1 MHRPDHNIQDEI
13 LKILDAQR
21 PPTARS
27 ESTRTVDFDDGSI
40 EGDISYASEPRVTLG
55 ERFLQRQNILSPN
68 TPGFNKA
75 MSLAVDLVPQTPEQG
90 IAELA
95 LAPVVNPVVKGVGKG
110 LSYIGRKGAPIL
122 KKGLDQGKN
131 LLESMIKS
139 PTADDIAESAFLRSN
154 EEHLTSSA
162 FRDIPAFSDEQV
174 QEAFEQLAGENQM
187 RFQATQRRGP
197 NVQAIRE
204 SAGLTSR
211 EMEEIA
217 SLETA
222 RPLEAIGDPRY
233 TPNMFTREQAE
244 VAAEEMVARRQ
255 LRNTDLSIR
264 DDAGPV
270 NDPDIQILQEPI
282 GSTFVPA
289 PLKKGT
295 EVIKIQ
301 SRSGPTVEGGVR
313 PENLPKINLNVTG
326 GRGHVNTRVLDHSN
340 YRIVEESSVPKIRGD
355 GSKVGHHSF
364 VIGKKHPT
372 DPQNIVSGTDVKHS
386 RLSFE
391 TNTKD
396 GITEIQRIVFA
407 GSANNE
413 RQTGLMLR
421 QILGRFPG
429 KWRINTANS
438 SFTWD
443 SISLM
448 LKSMMRE
455 AEGVLIGPRSKPTQ
469 VTRPSSNTMY
479 SKKWEAAHERLRNET
494 NVSGL
499 TAEEYAQKK
508 RYIQQEVSRE
518 VADEFLKHFMKN
530 SQGKLPKG
538 PLAPWRVKLLPGSGG
553 TIEYGSF
560 SIQNF
565 KAQLAAFMGIP
576 VSQMPEFLEDLYA
589 E

>member
-27 ESTRTVDFDDGSI
+27 ESTRTIDYDGGYI
-40 EGDISYASEPRVTLG
+40 EDDISYKDEPRVSLG
-55 ERFLQRQNILSPN
+55 QRFLERQSILNPN

-75 MSLAVDLVPQTPEQG
+75 LSFGIDMIPQTPEQG

-95 LAPVVNPVVKGVGKG
+95 LAPIANPVVKGVGKG
-110 LSYIGRKGAPIL
+110 LSYLGRKGAPIL
-122 KKGLDQGKN
+122 KKGIEQGRN
-131 LLESMIKS
+131 LLESMAKS
-139 PTADDIAESAFLRSN
+139 PTADDIAESAWLRSN
-154 EEHLTSSA
+154 EEHLVPGSL
-162 FRDIPAFSDEQV
+162 DDVPAYTNEQL
-174 QEAFEQLAGENQM
+174 QEAFEQMAGENQM
-187 RFQATQRRGP
+187 RFQPTQRRVP
-197 NVQAIRE
+197 NVEAIRE
-204 SAGLTSR
+204 ATRLTSR

-217 SLETA
+217 
-222 RPLEAIGDPRY
+222 
-233 TPNMFTREQAE
+233 
-244 VAAEEMVARRQ
+244 AEEIVARRQ
-255 LRNTDLSIR
+255 LSNRDLSIR

-270 NDPDIQILQEPI
+270 NTPNMFTREQVENISTAQRRRQEITLDVGEADPIISRIAP
-282 GSTFVPA
+282 T
-289 PLKKGT
+289 PLKKRT

-326 GRGHVNTRVLDHSN
+326 GRGQANIRVLDHSN
-340 YRIVEESSVPKIRGD
+340 YRIVEESSVPKTRGD
-355 GSKVGHHSF
+355 GSKVAHHSF

-372 DPQNIVSGTDVKHS
+372 DPQNIVSGTDIKHS

-391 TNTKD
+391 TKTKD

-469 VTRPSSNTMY
+469 VTSPSSNTMY

-530 SQGKLPKG
+530 SKGKLPKG
-538 PLAPWRVKLLPGSGG
+538 PLAPWRVKPLPGSGG

-576 VSQMPEFLEDLYA
+576 VSQMSGFLEDLY
-589 E
+589 EE